1 MLKKTV
7 IALSVATLAGAGALD
22 VLPTASAKAAT
33 GVQLAACNPCAG
45 KKKCGGCNPCR
56 AKSKCGGCNPCRAKS
71 KCGGCNPCAGK
82 KKKW

>member
-56 AKSKCGGCNPCRAKS
+56 AKSKCGGCNPC
-71 KCGGCNPCAGK
+71 AGK